1 MTDCEDAIRPD
12 GLKVCSQICQA
23 KKLNKPYERVERYVD
38 ARNKCKNKSKEKR
51 FFENYTSSDGHT
63 CSQYRFAHA
72 H

>member
-51 FFENYTSSDGHT
+51 T